1 MKLPDKLKQLLKS
14 RKFWTALIAVGLV
27 ALRAYKPDFPLS
39 DDELTKIVLVLAA
52 FILGVGLEDAGA
64 GAGKVSNG
72 Q

>member
-1 MKLPDKLKQLLKS
+1 MKLPDKVKLLLKS

-27 ALRAYKPDFPLS
+27 ALRAYKPDFPLT
-39 DDELTKIVLVLAA
+39 DDELTKIVLILAA

-64 GAGKVSNG
+64 GAGKVGNG